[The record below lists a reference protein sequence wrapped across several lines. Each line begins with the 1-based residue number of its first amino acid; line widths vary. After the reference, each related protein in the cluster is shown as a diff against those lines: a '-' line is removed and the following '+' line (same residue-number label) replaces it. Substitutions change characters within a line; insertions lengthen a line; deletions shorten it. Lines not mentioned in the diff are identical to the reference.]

1 MIFDI
6 LVIAVLLISALH
18 AFWRGLIR
26 EVLTIFGA
34 RGGLF
39 AALTYGDDL
48 NPLLDGWLG
57 VEQGENATKLFDM
70 IPMTLVSD
78 VLSYA
83 AVFVLIFG
91 VLTFLSHLIAE
102 QARALGLGAID
113 RTLGVVFGLARGLL
127 IVGIFYLPIHIVMDD
142 KDKEEWFKESQT
154 QPVVA
159 GVSGWIEG
167 LLPENMLPL
176 KTKIQD
182 VAPPKTATE
191 TIRSTLDLL
200 KQDAPSPTEPVT
212 PATPQY
218 SPEDRQQMDQLIEQ
232 EKAAP

>member
-1 MIFDI
+1 MMFDI

-34 RGGLF
+34 LGGLF
-39 AALTYGDDL
+39 ASLSYGDDL
-48 NPLLDGWLG
+48 NPVMDTWLG
-57 VEQGENATKLFDM
+57 VVEGEKATKLFDV

-83 AVFVLIFG
+83 AIFVLVFG

-127 IVGIFYLPIHIVMDD
+127 IVAIFYLPIHIVMDD
-142 KDKEEWFKESQT
+142 KDKQEWFKESHT
-154 QPVVA
+154 HPVVA

-167 LLPENMLPL
+167 LLPENMLPF
-176 KTKIQD
+176 KTKVQDDAPAVDPTKAIQ
-182 VAPPKTATE
+182 
-191 TIRSTLDLL
+191 STLDLL
-200 KQDAPSPTEPVT
+200 KQDPPRPADPP
-212 PATPQY
+212 PATGY
-218 SPEDRQQMDQLIEQ
+218 ETDTREKMDQLIDQ
-232 EKAAP
+232 EKATP